1 MKYAKPSGRLLADVG
16 EGLKRRLYKILFDKN
31 ITYKDWLKDAIQ
43 RYVKTWESE
52 VKE

>member
-16 EGLKRRLYKILFDKN
+16 EERKKSLYKILVNKDLNFKEWLIKTIDKY
-31 ITYKDWLKDAIQ
+31 IKK
-43 RYVKTWESE
+43 ESE